1 MKKCIITVY
10 YLIDNF
16 CKIYQEWERNRL
28 IPSSNQRNRDGKL
41 SLAEL
46 LTITIYFYL
55 SPCKDFKNYYLYYL
69 RYKYKE
75 YFCLPSYSR
84 IIQLLPRML
93 LPLAVLMHYLE
104 GEETGIYYIDST
116 KLAICHNKR
125 ISSNRVFNRFS
136 KIGKSSYGW
145 FLGFKLHLVINN
157 KGELMSVKITKGNKS
172 DLSVASVISK
182 GLSGKLFGDKSY
194 ISKELFHQLFS
205 NGLLL
210 FTNLRKDMKTYL
222 LDINDK
228 LLLNKRSLIES
239 VFNVLKKHM
248 HLEHTRHRSP
258 LNFFVHI
265 IASLSSY
272 SISKLNPY
280 LISSS
285 FSSFNLS

>member
-16 CKIYQEWERNRL
+16 CKIYQDWERKRL

-75 YFCLPSYSR
+75 YFCLPSYST

-93 LPLAVLMHYLE
+93 LPLAVLMHYLK

-145 FLGFKLHLVINN
+145 FLGFKLHLIINN
-157 KGELMSVKITKGNKS
+157 KGEIMSVKITKGNKS

-182 GLSGKLFGDKSY
+182 GLSGKLFGDKAY

-205 NGLLL
+205 NGLRL

-222 LDINDK
+222 LDIDDK

-248 HLEHTRHRSP
+248 HLEHTRHRSHI
-258 LNFFVHI
+258 NFFVHI
-265 IASLSSY
+265 IC
-272 SISKLNPY
+272 
-280 LISSS
+280 
-285 FSSFNLS
+285 FSC

>member
-16 CKIYQEWERNRL
+16 CKIYQDWERKRL

-75 YFCLPSYSR
+75 YFCLPSYST

-93 LPLAVLMHYLE
+93 LPLAVLMHYLK

-145 FLGFKLHLVINN
+145 FLGFKLHLIINN
-157 KGELMSVKITKGNKS
+157 KGEIMSVKITKGNKS

-182 GLSGKLFGDKSY
+182 GLSGKLFGDKAY

-205 NGLLL
+205 NGLRL

-222 LDINDK
+222 LDIDDK

-248 HLEHTRHRSP
+248 HLEHTRHRSHI
-258 LNFFVHI
+258 NFFVHI
-265 IASLSSY
+265 IASLASY

-285 FSSFNLS
+285 FSSNHLS